1 MVVLDSAL
9 VTLLFKFFLGVATFL
24 SCHKKIEKTVE
35 QNCFSRVDEKKK
47 NAKICKESTRMR

>member
-47 NAKICKESTRMR
+47 KMQKYVKKVQE